1 MRARNEGGEGFS
13 RRERPAAVVVRSR
26 GRTTSYRASGVDV
39 VGRARALTALLAAA
53 RYRAPASHG
62 RLLRSPGHFAGLIE
76 LDGTTIAVTTDTV
89 GTKVLLAEQLDRWEE
104 VGEDLVGVNVNDL
117 AAVGARA
124 AGLVDTIL
132 YGRAPVRAFR
142 AIGRGLGRGLARARC
157 SLLGGETAQVGE
169 IVAGI
174 DLGGTAVGF
183 FPRGR
188 SPILGERIRPGDV
201 VLGIPSFGLHANGFT
216 LARRLL
222 REARVDLARP
232 RPGGQRPVGR
242 ELLVPTRIYT
252 EASEAL
258 ADKAGV
264 VGLAH
269 LSGGGVRNLVRLNAR
284 VEFSLE
290 NWPAPPG
297 LFGWLQ
303 ELGGLAD
310 REMYQTFNMGVGFA
324 IVTRATAASAALR
337 ALAAAGYSDAVRL
350 GSVRHGRGVR
360 LPSQGLRYSGYA

>member
-1 MRARNEGGEGFS
+1 MVAR
-13 RRERPAAVVVRSR
+13 RR
-26 GRTTSYRASGVDV
+26 GRTQSYRASGVDLG
-39 VGRARALTALLAAA
+39 GRARALTALLAAA
-53 RYRAPASHG
+53 RYRAPTSHG
-62 RLLRSPGHFAGLIE
+62 RLLGSSGHFAGLIE
-76 LDGTTIAVTTDTV
+76 LEGTTIAVTTDTV

-117 AAVGARA
+117 AAVGART

-132 YGRAPVRAFR
+132 YGRASVRAFR

-183 FPRGR
+183 FPAGR
-188 SPILGERIRPGDV
+188 SPILGARVRPGDV
-201 VLGIPSFGLHANGFT
+201 VLGIPSHGLHANGFT

-232 RPGGQRPVGR
+232 RPGERGALGP
-242 ELLVPTRIYT
+242 ELLTPTRIYT

-258 ADKAGV
+258 AGLAGV

-269 LSGGGVRNLVRLNAR
+269 LSGGGVRNLVRLNAS

-290 NWPAPPG
+290 RWPAPPG
-297 LFGWLQ
+297 LFLWLQ

-324 IVTRATAASAALR
+324 VVTRASAAPAALR
-337 ALAAAGYSDAVRL
+337 ALAAAGYGDAMRL
-350 GSVRHGRGVR
+350 GSVRRGRGVR
-360 LPSQGLRYSGYA
+360 LPTLGLRFSDYA